1 MKAPNLP
8 DSVDILQAAN
18 SLRGLVHRTPVMT
31 SSSLDAAAGCRLF
44 FKCEN
49 LQRAGAFKFRGACN
63 ALAAMSAAELARG
76 VATHSSGNHGAA
88 LALAAR
94 LHGCR
99 AHVVMPRGTVDA
111 KKRAVQS
118 YGGIITDCEAGQEER
133 EAALRGVVAETG
145 AHFVPPYD
153 DRRIIA
159 GQATAAM
166 ELLEDAGPLDC
177 IVAPLGGGGLLSGT
191 SLAARSFAAGVQ
203 VLGAEPAGA
212 DDAFR
217 SLRDGRI
224 HPSLQPRTVCDGLR
238 TSLGEL
244 TFAVLRECGT
254 GVLRVEDAAT
264 IAAMKLLWERMK
276 LVVEVSSAI
285 VLAAVLE
292 DPERFRGKRVGLILS
307 GGNVDL
313 GNLPW

>member
-1 MKAPNLP
+1 MMPLTLP
-8 DSVDILQAAN
+8 DSADIVQAARN
-18 SLRGLVHRTPVMT
+18 IRGFAHRTPVMT
-31 SSSLDAAAGCRLF
+31 SSSLDEAAGCRLF

-49 LQRAGAFKFRGACN
+49 LQKAGAFKFRGACN
-63 ALAAMSAAELARG
+63 ALASMSAAELARG

-99 AHVVMPRGTVDA
+99 AHIVMPQGTVEA
-111 KKRAVQS
+111 KRRAVES
-118 YGGIITDCEAGQEER
+118 YGGIIVACEAGQEAR
-133 EAALRGVVAETG
+133 EEALREVLAATG
-145 AHFVPPYD
+145 AHFVPPYN

-191 SLAARSFAAGVQ
+191 SLAARSVGAGVQ

-224 HPSLQPRTVCDGLR
+224 HSSLHPRTVCDGLR

-254 GVLRVEDAAT
+254 DVLRVEDAAT
-264 IAAMKLLWERMK
+264 LAAMKVLWERMK
-276 LVVEVSSAI
+276 LVVEASSAI
-285 VLAAVLE
+285 VLAAVLD
-292 DPERFRGKRVGLILS
+292 DPDRFRGKRVGLILS

-313 GNLPW
+313 GKLPW